1 MSDNGQIESLI
12 PTKTKHISTENVDQV
27 ALKNQV
33 ALEMSFNV
41 KVDQEPQDRVDQE
54 PQDFLDQEPQDS
66 K

>member
-27 ALKNQV
+27 AMKNQV

-54 PQDFLDQEPQDS
+54 P
-66 K
+66 